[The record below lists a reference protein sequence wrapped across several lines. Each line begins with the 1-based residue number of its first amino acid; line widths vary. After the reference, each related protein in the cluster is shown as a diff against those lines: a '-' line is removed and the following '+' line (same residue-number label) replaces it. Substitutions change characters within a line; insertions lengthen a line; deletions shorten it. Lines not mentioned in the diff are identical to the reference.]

1 MLVKDPGTRA
11 CLFVMLSSISGVGG
25 WVLQKEKL
33 GHSLPLLTVACKEQY
48 TRLHSTVFPG
58 VPLWWIC
65 FTWSG
70 KVIKFYSRSHTG
82 WPPFSNPG
90 KNCGCISRSVSCSA
104 LPLPPWQME
113 RGFMPPQGKWEGY
126 PVTFWW
132 SQIRRGAQSLP
143 MSEGAIDT
151 SIP

>member
-11 CLFVMLSSISGVGG
+11 CFFVMLSSISGVGG
-25 WVLQKEKL
+25 GEFCKRRNWDIPSHFWQWHVKSSIP
-33 GHSLPLLTVACKEQY
+33 GYTLLFLLEC
-48 TRLHSTVFPG
+48 LSG
-58 VPLWWIC
+58 VC

-70 KVIKFYSRSHTG
+70 KVIKFYSRSHNG

-113 RGFMPPQGKWEGY
+113 RGFMPPQGKLEVY

-132 SQIRRGAQSLP
+132 SQIRRGARSLP
-143 MSEGAIDT
+143 MSESAIDT